1 MSGKLA
7 KMGNKLSK
15 KGVKLPKKGFPLHT
29 YEVVMPIAK
38 NIAGIFAF
46 CIVALIF
53 TSASHAREKRSA
65 DLIAYGDYV
74 LTMREGEEIIQKGA
88 IAVDDGVIVAVGPA
102 VDIDMKFSADQTIPG
117 QNRVL
122 LPGLVNGHTH
132 SSMVTFR
139 GLADDLPLMEWLQ
152 EHIFPAEGRY
162 VDAELVR
169 AGTRLAC
176 WEMIKSGTSTFVD
189 MYFYPDVIA
198 EVVADCGL
206 RAVVAAPMI
215 DYPSPG
221 FIGWDDSFK
230 EGVAFVRRW
239 KGRNSRITPA
249 LAPHAPYTVSD
260 VHLKQAFAAARE
272 LDVPIS
278 IHVAEDRSEVAYVRD
293 KYQTSS
299 VQLLAGFGMLSQ
311 RTVAAH
317 MVWPTN
323 EDIAAMVGTPV
334 GAIHNPTSNMKAA
347 AGLSPVPMML
357 AAGVSVGLGTDG
369 AASNNDLDIWQEMR
383 MAALLHKG
391 MSGDATAVSATEA
404 LVMATRGGSKA
415 TGFEGVNGE
424 LTIGLQADF
433 IQVDISSP
441 RFAPLYD
448 IVSHLV
454 YVAKSTDVV
463 TNVVAGKPLML
474 DGKVVS
480 IDGVA
485 AADAVNAIATKIRS
499 DRKTNQ

>member
-1 MSGKLA
+1 
-7 KMGNKLSK
+7 
-15 KGVKLPKKGFPLHT
+15 
-29 YEVVMPIAK
+29 MPITK
-38 NIAGIFAF
+38 TIARPFAASV
-46 CIVALIF
+46 VALALI
-53 TSASHAREKRSA
+53 SLVASLSRADDKRTVG
-65 DLIAYGDYV
+65 LIAYGDYV
-74 LTMREGEEIIQKGA
+74 LTMANGA
-88 IAVDDGVIVAVGPA
+88 DVIKQGAVAVDGGVIVAVGRA
-102 VDIDMKFSADQTIPG
+102 AEIDAQFTGRETIVG
-117 QNRVL
+117 ENRVL

-152 EHIFPAEGRY
+152 EHIFPAEGKY
-162 VDAELVR
+162 VDADLVR
-169 AGTRLAC
+169 AGSSLAC

-189 MYFYPDVIA
+189 MYFYPDIIA
-198 EVVADCGL
+198 DVVDDCGL

-221 FIGWDDSFK
+221 FKGWEDSFK
-230 EGVAFVRRW
+230 EGLAFVQRW
-239 KGRNSRITPA
+239 KGRNPRITPA
-249 LAPHAPYTVSD
+249 LAPHAPYTVSAE
-260 VHLKQAFAAARE
+260 HLKQAFAAAKE
-272 LDVPIS
+272 LDVPVS
-278 IHVAEDRSEVAYVRD
+278 IHVAEDRAEVAYVTE

-299 VQLLAGFGMLSQ
+299 VQLLAGLGMLSQ

-317 MVWPTN
+317 MVWPTDA
-323 EDIAAMVGTPV
+323 DIAALAGKPV

-347 AGLSPVPMML
+347 AGLSPIPKL
-357 AAGVSVGLGTDG
+357 LEAGVSVGLGTDG

-391 MSGDATAVSATEA
+391 MSGDATAVSATDA
-404 LVMATRGGSKA
+404 LVMATRGGAEA
-415 TGFEGVNGE
+415 TGFAGVNGE
-424 LTIGLQADF
+424 LVVGLQADF

-463 TNVVAGKPLML
+463 TNVVAGRPLMT

-480 IDGVA
+480 IDGASA
-485 AADAVNAIATKIRS
+485 ANAVTAIAEKIRS
-499 DRKTNQ
+499 DRPTLQ